1 VPSTDERPPDVD
13 DVDDGMTDLVDRH
26 VRPLIAWYQSKKRWP
41 RRFYRATTVA
51 VILLGA
57 SIPLL
62 TIVESDC
69 GSRLVIATVGVSI
82 SGLTGLA
89 TVTDWQRRWQV
100 FTAAQTSLEARV
112 AEWELAI
119 AEAALAEPEQQR
131 RMRFDATKE
140 LVTSSM
146 AIWQSEME
154 AFFEYL
160 PQTTDGVARAVGPGM
175 V

>member
-1 VPSTDERPPDVD
+1 MVSSSAERPPDPN
-13 DVDDGMTDLVDRH
+13 DDGMPDLVDRH
-26 VRPLIAWYQSKKRWP
+26 VRPLIDWYQAKKRWP

-62 TIVESDC
+62 TISDDDC
-69 GSRLVIATVGVSI
+69 GSRLLIATVGVTI

-112 AEWELAI
+112 AEWELAL
-119 AEAALAEPEQQR
+119 AEAGLAEPDQARQ
-131 RMRFDATKE
+131 MRFDATKE
-140 LVTSSM
+140 LVTSAM
-146 AIWQSEME
+146 AIWQSEVE
-154 AFFEYL
+154 AFFSCL
-160 PQTTDGVARAVGPGM
+160 PQATDGVARGVGPGIP
-175 V
+175 